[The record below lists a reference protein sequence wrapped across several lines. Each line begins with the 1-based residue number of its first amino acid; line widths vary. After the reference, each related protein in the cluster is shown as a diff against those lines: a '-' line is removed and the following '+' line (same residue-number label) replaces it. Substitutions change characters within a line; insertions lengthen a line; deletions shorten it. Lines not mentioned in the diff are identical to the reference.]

1 MIRRRELL
9 TVVGAALA
17 CPVVAYAQLRTV
29 PTFGILLAFSSEAGT
44 TFTKP
49 LRAYMEA
56 LGYVEGDNISF
67 DIRYADGRP
76 ERLPSLAVDLVAD
89 RPTVIATFGDAAG
102 LAAKAA
108 TSDIPIVAMS
118 EDLVRAELVNS
129 MSRPEGNLTGLSV
142 LGTELDAKR
151 LEILAEVLPARSTIL
166 LLSDATTHRG
176 SRPALNATAKSLGLT
191 LEEAVISSPD
201 EIDRALRSAA
211 RRGVAGIN
219 VLSSAFLFALRQRII
234 DAAATSGLPTM
245 FQWPEN
251 ADEGSLLAYGPSLLG
266 AFRQVT
272 VLVTKVLQGA
282 EPRNIPVEQPTKF
295 ALYVNLNTA
304 KALGLTIP
312 DSILIRADKTIE

>member
-1 MIRRRELL
+1 MQPA
-9 TVVGAALA
+9 VS
-17 CPVVAYAQLRTV
+17 YAQLRTV
-29 PTFGILLAFSSEAGT
+29 PTFGILLAFSSDAGT

-49 LRAYMEA
+49 LRAYMAA
-56 LGYVEGDNISF
+56 LGYVEGDNIAF
-67 DIRYADGRP
+67 DIRYADGKP
-76 ERLPSLAVDLVAD
+76 ERLPSLAADLVAA

-108 TSDIPIVAMS
+108 TSEIPIVAMS
-118 EDLVRAELVNS
+118 EDLVRAKLVDS
-129 MSRPEGNLTGLSV
+129 MSRPGGNLTGLSV

-151 LEILAEVLPARSTIL
+151 LEILAEVLPARSAIL

-176 SRPALNATAKSLGLT
+176 SRPALDATGQSLGLT
-191 LEEAVISSPD
+191 LEEAVITSPD

-211 RRGVAGIN
+211 QRGVAGVN
-219 VLSSAFLFALRQRII
+219 VLSSADLFAMRKRII
-234 DAAATSGLPTM
+234 GLAAMSGLPTM

-266 AFRQVT
+266 AFRQVA

-282 EPRNIPVEQPTKF
+282 ETRDIPVEQPTKF
-295 ALYVNLNTA
+295 ALYVNLKTA

-312 DSILIRADKTIE
+312 EAILIRADQTIE